1 MSESVGRAGFNVRH
15 LRHGESGTRADRASI
30 LRESM
35 RELDDE
41 AAAYYAAANP
51 NIVADDTRL
60 NVAMVNDGQGGFRRA
75 KSTAEV
81 LAYGD
86 ARIGTKQNPKSE
98 DRVGNTGRKWNPKSF
113 ETTLIVI
120 ALPRSMCIEIPNA
133 YPLRDDNGNPVTDL
147 AGNPVMRSRWVP
159 RDRDEALRYFAESVD
174 FLGSD
179 VFPGGHDAMHGYDVN
194 LDEAYP
200 HIQIMADTLA
210 ADPKN
215 PGQLRVAAQ
224 QAWGVSREVLDHR
237 GKIEQPQAKMTRYQ
251 KAYREHMHGLG
262 YDVELEASERSKS
275 SHTREEWAAL
285 KERERVSEAF
295 GDKVAEF
302 AEKVTRGDEINKA
315 TRAKITADRAQL
327 DAREADLDARE
338 QEIADD
344 RLAAQNARHEAEA
357 AGAAAQAERARLRAL
372 REDVERDLTAA
383 GPAPQPPS
391 YDNMRAEFL
400 GQQSAQLT
408 AFAKTVKRS
417 DGTTMYEAFEEYARK
432 KHAKLTR
439 QGQPVGRYET
449 WRDRTT
455 AAQKKLT
462 VAQLNDAP
470 VSAPRR
476 DRGHGFGE

>member
-15 LRHGESGTRADRASI
+15 LRHGESGTRADRASL

-41 AAAYYAAANP
+41 AAAYYAATNP
-51 NIVADDTRL
+51 NIVAADTRL
-60 NVAMVNDGQGGFRRA
+60 NVAMVNNGQGGFRRA

-98 DRVGNTGRKWNPKSF
+98 DRVGDTGRKWNPKSF

-159 RDRDEALRYFAESVD
+159 RDRDEALEYFAQSGA
-174 FLGSD
+174 FLGD
-179 VFPGGHDAMHGYDVN
+179 QVFPGGHDAMHGYDVN
-194 LDEAYP
+194 LDESYP
-200 HIQIMADTLA
+200 HAQYMGDTLA
-210 ADPKN
+210 GDPKN

-285 KERERVSEAF
+285 KERERVAEALEYQNL
-295 GDKVAEF
+295 DDLDLIAASRKKDA
-302 AEKVTRGDEINKA
+302 A
-315 TRAKITADRAQL
+315 RAADL
-327 DAREADLDARE
+327 DAREADLDRRE
-338 QEIADD
+338 QEIAAD
-344 RLAAQNARHEAEA
+344 RFAAQNARHEAEA
-357 AGAAAQAERARLRAL
+357 DSAAAQAERARLRAL
-372 REDVERDLTAA
+372 REDVERDLAAA

-391 YDNMRAEFL
+391 YDDIRPEFL
-400 GQQSAQLT
+400 GQQPAVMTKYL
-408 AFAKTVKRS
+408 KRMRRK
-417 DGTTMYEAFEEYARK
+417 DGTTMLDDFERFASEEYE
-432 KHAKLTR
+432 KLKR
-439 QGQPVGRYET
+439 QGQPVGKYET

-462 VAQLNDAP
+462 MSQLNDAP
-470 VSAPRR
+470 ASPALASR
-476 DRGHGFGE
+476 DREIGS

>member
-15 LRHGESGTRADRASI
+15 LRHGESGTRADRASL

-86 ARIGTKQNPKSE
+86 ARIGTKQNAKGE

-113 ETTLIVI
+113 ETTLIVVS
-120 ALPRSMCIEIPNA
+120 LPRSMCIEIPNA
-133 YPLRDDNGNPVTDL
+133 YPLRDDNGEPVTDIV
-147 AGNPVMRSRWVP
+147 GNPVMRSRWVP
-159 RDRDEALRYFAESVD
+159 RDRDEALEYFARSGA
-174 FLGSD
+174 FLGSE
-179 VFPGGHDAMHGYDVN
+179 VLPGGHDAMHGYDVN
-194 LDEAYP
+194 LDESYP
-200 HIQIMADTLA
+200 HAQYMTDTLA
-210 ADPKN
+210 DDPKN

-262 YDVELEASERSKS
+262 YEVELEASERSKS

-285 KERERVSEAF
+285 KERERVAEALE
-295 GDKVAEF
+295 DQNL
-302 AEKVTRGDEINKA
+302 DDLDLINASRKKDA
-315 TRAKITADRAQL
+315 ARAADL
-327 DAREADLDARE
+327 DAREADLDRRE
-338 QEIADD
+338 QETADD

-357 AGAAAQAERARLRAL
+357 ASAAAQAERARLRAL
-372 REDVERDLTAA
+372 REDVERDLAAA

-391 YDNMRAEFL
+391 YEDMRAEFL

-408 AFAKTVKRS
+408 AYAKTVKRS
-417 DGTTMYEAFEEYARK
+417 DGTTMHEAFEDWARE

-439 QGQPVGRYET
+439 QGQPVGKYET

-462 VAQLNDAP
+462 MAQLNDAP
-470 VSAPRR
+470 ASAPRR
-476 DRGHGFGE
+476 DRGHELGG

>member
-15 LRHGESGTRADRASI
+15 LRHGESGTRADRASL

-41 AAAYYAAANP
+41 AAAYYAATNP
-51 NIVADDTRL
+51 NIVAADTRL
-60 NVAMVNDGQGGFRRA
+60 NVAMVNNGQGGFRRA

-98 DRVGNTGRKWNPKSF
+98 DRVGDTGRKWNPKSF

-159 RDRDEALRYFAESVD
+159 RDRDEALEYFAQSGA
-174 FLGSD
+174 FLGD
-179 VFPGGHDAMHGYDVN
+179 QVFPGGHDAMHGYDVN
-194 LDEAYP
+194 LDESYP
-200 HIQIMADTLA
+200 HAQYMGDTLA
-210 ADPKN
+210 GDPKN

-285 KERERVSEAF
+285 KERERVAEAF

-302 AEKVTRGDEINKA
+302 TEKVTRGDEINKA
-315 TRAKITADRAQL
+315 ARAKITADRAQL
-327 DAREADLDARE
+327 DAREADLDRRDLE
-338 QEIADD
+338 TADAH
-344 RLAAQNARHEAEA
+344 LAAQNERREAESLN
-357 AGAAAQAERARLRAL
+357 AAQRAEIARLRAL
-372 REDVERDLTAA
+372 REDVERDLAAA

-391 YDNMRAEFL
+391 YDDMRAEFL
-400 GQQSAQLT
+400 GEQSAVMTKYL
-408 AFAKTVKRS
+408 KRMRRN
-417 DGTTMYEAFEEYARK
+417 DGTTMFDDFERFAREE
-432 KHAKLTR
+432 HAKLTR

-449 WRDRTT
+449 WRDRTA
-455 AAQKKLT
+455 AAQKRLT
-462 VAQLNDAP
+462 MAQLNDAP
-470 VSAPRR
+470 MRASER
-476 DRGHGFGE
+476 DRGHGYGE

>member
-15 LRHGESGTRADRASI
+15 LRHGESGTRADRASL

-86 ARIGTKQNPKSE
+86 ARIGTKQNAKGE

-113 ETTLIVI
+113 ETTLIVVS
-120 ALPRSMCIEIPNA
+120 LPRSMCIEIPNA
-133 YPLRDDNGNPVTDL
+133 YPLRDDNGEPVTDIV
-147 AGNPVMRSRWVP
+147 GNPVMRSRWVP
-159 RDRDEALRYFAESVD
+159 RDRDEALEYFARSGA
-174 FLGSD
+174 FLGSE
-179 VFPGGHDAMHGYDVN
+179 VLPGGHDAMHGYDVN
-194 LDEAYP
+194 LDESYP
-200 HIQIMADTLA
+200 HAQYMTDTLA
-210 ADPKN
+210 DDPKN

-262 YDVELEASERSKS
+262 YEVELEASERSKS

-285 KERERVSEAF
+285 KERVR
-295 GDKVAEF
+295 VAEALEDQNLDDLDLINASRKKDAARA
-302 AEKVTRGDEINKA
+302 AE
-315 TRAKITADRAQL
+315 L
-327 DAREADLDARE
+327 DAREADLDRRE
-338 QEIADD
+338 QETADD

-357 AGAAAQAERARLRAL
+357 ASAAAQAERARLRAL
-372 REDVERDLTAA
+372 REDVERDLAAA

-391 YDNMRAEFL
+391 YDDMRTEFL
-400 GQQSAQLT
+400 GQQSAVMTKYL
-408 AFAKTVKRS
+408 KRMRS
-417 DGTTMYEAFEEYARK
+417 KDGSTMFDDFERFSREE
-432 KHAKLTR
+432 HAKLTR

-449 WRDRTT
+449 WRDRTVT
-455 AAQKKLT
+455 AQKKLT
-462 VAQLNDAP
+462 LSQLNDAP
-470 VSAPRR
+470 VSAQQTQNRE
-476 DRGHGFGE
+476 FGS

>member
-15 LRHGESGTRADRASI
+15 LRHGESGTRKDRASI

-41 AAAYYAAANP
+41 AAAYWAAENP

-86 ARIGTKQNPKSE
+86 ARIGTKQNPKGE
-98 DRVGNTGRKWNPKSF
+98 DRVGDTGRKWNPKSF

-120 ALPRSMCIEIPNA
+120 ALPRSMCVEIPNVYA
-133 YPLRDDNGNPVTDL
+133 LHDNDGNPVTDD

-159 RDRDEALRYFAESVD
+159 RDRDEALRYFAQSVE

-179 VFPGGHDAMHGYDVN
+179 VLPGGHDAMHGYDVN

-262 YDVELEASERSKS
+262 YEVELEASERSKS

-285 KERERVSEAF
+285 KERERIAEAL
-295 GDKVAEF
+295 DDQLA
-302 AEKVTRGDEINKA
+302 ADEELNAKLGKKLA
-315 TRAKITADRAQL
+315 SRA
-327 DAREADLDARE
+327 ADLDARE
-338 QEIADD
+338 SAVAEGERAAAAD
-344 RLAAQNARHEAEA
+344 RLAAQDERREAEA
-357 AGAAAQAERARLRAL
+357 LNAAQRVEIAHLRAL
-372 REDVERDLTAA
+372 REDVERDLAAA

-391 YDNMRAEFL
+391 YDDMRAELL
-400 GQQSAQLT
+400 GEQSAVMTKYL
-408 AFAKTVKRS
+408 KRMRRN
-417 DGTTMYEAFEEYARK
+417 DGTTMFDDFERFAREE
-432 KHAKLTR
+432 HAKLTR
-439 QGQPVGRYET
+439 QRQPVGKYET
-449 WRDRTT
+449 WRDRTA

-462 VAQLNDAP
+462 MSQVNDAP
-470 VSAPRR
+470 ESPSQREQGR
-476 DRGHGFGE
+476 DYGE